1 MAKRDMMLVLGGG
14 AGGAGAAGG
23 GELDDYDDDLEMMG
37 GEEDGEDEEL
47 DPVYP
52 PEFEVFAES
61 ALGSAEPDRIAALYQ
76 AVKACT
82 EEY

>member
-1 MAKRDMMLVLGGG
+1 MAKSDMMLVLGG
-14 AGGAGAAGG
+14 AGGAGAGG
-23 GELDDYDDDLEMMG
+23 AELDDYDDDLDMMG
-37 GEEDGEDEEL
+37 GEEGEDDEDLEA
-47 DPVYP
+47 PYP
-52 PEFEVFAES
+52 PDFAVFAES